1 MPSGSRISRAVSGEP
16 GARAA
21 LFERHAEKLRCYVA
35 YRLGRAL
42 ARRVEVEDV
51 VQETF
56 LRAWRDVE
64 KASFSGEGAFAGWLA
79 RLARNVIA
87 DAARAA
93 RGEARHGPPRRLAR
107 EAWSSAGSSSGGVD
121 PADAGAGPVTRA
133 RQGEL
138 RGRLRAAF
146 EGLSPRHQRVIAL
159 RQFEQRSAREAA
171 AHLGCD
177 HLAVHALFRR
187 ALAAWA
193 QALEAGPSPSL

>member
-1 MPSGSRISRAVSGEP
+1 MPSGSRISRASTGEP

-35 YRLGRAL
+35 FRLGRAL

-64 KASFSGEGAFAGWLA
+64 RAHLSGEGAFAGWLA
-79 RLARNVIA
+79 RIARNVIA

-93 RGEARHGPPRRLAR
+93 RGEQRHGPPRRLAR
-107 EAWSSAGSSSGGVD
+107 EAWSSAGGVD
-121 PADAGAGPVTRA
+121 PADAGAGPVTLA

-138 RGRLRAAF
+138 RGRLRTAF
-146 EGLSPRHQRVIAL
+146 EALTPRHQRVIAL

-193 QALEAGPSPSL
+193 QALEGGESPSL